1 MAKVLI
7 VDDIQV
13 EVDRLSDVVKSLGH
27 TISVAMDGEEA
38 LEKIVSEKP
47 DLVLL
52 DVVMPKKNGF
62 QVCREMRGMP
72 EVGGTKVI
80 MITSKASESD
90 KFYGLKQGANEYLG
104 KPYEDGQLVKLIKKF
119 V

>member
-1 MAKVLI
+1 MAKILV
-7 VDDIQV
+7 VDDVQV
-13 EVDRLSDVVKSLGH
+13 DLDRLSDIAKSLGH
-27 TISVAMDGEEA
+27 TVINAMDGEEA
-38 LEKIVSEKP
+38 LNKIVSERP

-72 EVGGTKVI
+72 DVGDTKVI

-104 KPYEDGQLVKLIKKF
+104 KPFDDEKLVKLIKKF

>member
-1 MAKVLI
+1 MAKILV
-7 VDDIQV
+7 VDDVQV
-13 EVDRLSDVVKSLGH
+13 DLDRLSDIARSLGH
-27 TISVAMDGEEA
+27 NVITAMDGEEA
-38 LEKIVSEKP
+38 LNKIVSERP

-72 EVGGTKVI
+72 DVGDTKVI

-104 KPYEDGQLVKLIKKF
+104 KPFDDEKLAKLIKKF